1 MTEGPLQ
8 LRILR
13 YTLLGP
19 IDDARHILR
28 RLQNNEAFQHYLR
41 RRTLRAL
48 PLVVGIVL
56 TSLACSAAVVLLF
69 MRAGPLLAL
78 AATIVVA
85 PIVLIASFSIQAYV
99 LLSWLE
105 GRSLAKLQEHHR
117 PRHRGP
123 IGQWLVRS
131 YRIDMGPPPQVPWI
145 PALVFFLVPAAMLA
159 QVAAPLAAGLAA
171 FQIVAAIFYARR
183 DPVHGIDHS
192 PARGG
197 VEAPKSFAAA
207 PLREVRAPKQAGDLD
222 FASPAARSGTGS
234 WTRRLRSFVQ
244 SGFRFL
250 RYLVELCLL
259 NLLPFVEY
267 CVLVAGIFT
276 IAQGRRSAA
285 EQDVALGMLLVGV
298 ALLLAGL
305 ASIVTNRMSFRF
317 YRSARTSYAGATALI
332 TGMMQV
338 IVGGLAVAAAYA
350 LATHVWQARLDA
362 LLTNP
367 WPLLIPLG
375 LLLIGAGLLLVRRS
389 SSYVGFLGAVLFILP
404 KTLTGVAALGAGAA
418 ILVGWAWKIYDPQAF
433 LGFVRLFPDEYM
445 NLLANGWSAAIALLR

>member
-48 PLVVGIVL
+48 PLVVGILL
-56 TSLACSAAVVLLF
+56 TSLACSAAVMFLF
-69 MRAGPLLAL
+69 FRAGILLVL

-85 PIVLIASFSIQAYV
+85 PIVLIASFSVQAYV

-105 GRSLAKLQEHHR
+105 GRALAKLQEHHR

-123 IGQWLVRS
+123 IGQWLARS
-131 YRIDMGPPPQVPWI
+131 YRIDMGPLPQVPWI
-145 PALVFFLVPAAMLA
+145 PALVFFL
-159 QVAAPLAAGLAA
+159 G
-171 FQIVAAIFYARR
+171 
-183 DPVHGIDHS
+183 
-192 PARGG
+192 
-197 VEAPKSFAAA
+197 
-207 PLREVRAPKQAGDLD
+207 
-222 FASPAARSGTGS
+222 
-234 WTRRLRSFVQ
+234 
-244 SGFRFL
+244 
-250 RYLVELCLL
+250 
-259 NLLPFVEY
+259 
-267 CVLVAGIFT
+267 
-276 IAQGRRSAA
+276 SAA
-285 EQDVALGMLLVGV
+285 EQHVALGMLLVGV

-305 ASIVTNRMSFRF
+305 ASIVTKRMSFRF
-317 YRSARTSYAGATALI
+317 YGSARTSYAGATALI

-338 IVGGLAVAAAYA
+338 IVGGLAVATAHA

-375 LLLIGAGLLLVRRS
+375 LLLIGAGLFLVRGPPTYDRFI
-389 SSYVGFLGAVLFILP
+389 GTVLFILP

-418 ILVGWAWKIYDPQAF
+418 ILVGWAWKIYDPKAF
-433 LGFVRLFPDEYM
+433 LGFVRLFPDECM
-445 NLLANGWSAAIALLR
+445 NLLANWWSAAIALLR

>member
-1 MTEGPLQ
+1 MTESPLQ

-28 RLQNNEAFQHYLR
+28 RLQSNEAFQHYLR

-48 PLVVGIVL
+48 PLLVGILL
-56 TSLACSAAVVLLF
+56 TSLACSAAVVFLF
-69 MRAGPLLAL
+69 FRAGILLVL

-85 PIVLIASFSIQAYV
+85 PIVLIASFSVQAYV

-105 GRSLAKLQEHHR
+105 GRALAKLQEHHR

-123 IGQWLVRS
+123 IGQWLARS
-131 YRIDMGPPPQVPWI
+131 YRIDMGPLPQVPWI

-183 DPVHGIDHS
+183 DPVHGTDHS

-197 VEAPKSFAAA
+197 VEARKSFAAA
-207 PLREVRAPKQAGDLD
+207 PLRELRAPKQAGDLD

-250 RYLVELCLL
+250 RFLVELCLL

-267 CVLVAGIFT
+267 CVLFAGIVAIT
-276 IAQGRRSAA
+276 QGRRSAA
-285 EQDVALGMLLVGV
+285 EQDV
-298 ALLLAGL
+298 
-305 ASIVTNRMSFRF
+305 
-317 YRSARTSYAGATALI
+317 
-332 TGMMQV
+332 
-338 IVGGLAVAAAYA
+338 
-350 LATHVWQARLDA
+350 
-362 LLTNP
+362 
-367 WPLLIPLG
+367 PLG
-375 LLLIGAGLLLVRRS
+375 VLLIGAGLLLVRRS
-389 SSYVGFLGAVLFILP
+389 SSYVGFIGTVLFILP
-404 KTLTGVAALGAGAA
+404 KTLTGLAALGAGAA
-418 ILVGWAWKIYDPQAF
+418 ILVGWAWKIYDPEEF

-445 NLLANGWSAAIALLR
+445 KLLAKWWSAAIAFLR

>member
-1 MTEGPLQ
+1 MIAHLFAAIRADVSYAGRPPENRWTVMTEGPLQ

-48 PLVVGIVL
+48 PLVVGILL
-56 TSLACSAAVVLLF
+56 TSLACSAAVMFLF
-69 MRAGPLLAL
+69 FRAGILLVL
-78 AATIVVA
+78 AATIFVA
-85 PIVLIASFSIQAYV
+85 PIVLIASFSVQAYV

-105 GRSLAKLQEHHR
+105 GRALAKLQEHHR

-131 YRIDMGPPPQVPWI
+131 YRIDMGPLPQVPWI
-145 PALVFFLVPAAMLA
+145 PALVFFLVPAAILA

-207 PLREVRAPKQAGDLD
+207 PLREVRAPKEAGDLD

-250 RYLVELCLL
+250 RFLVELCLL

-267 CVLVAGIFT
+267 CVLVAGIFA

-285 EQDVALGMLLVGV
+285 EQDVALGMLLVAV
-298 ALLLAGL
+298 
-305 ASIVTNRMSFRF
+305 
-317 YRSARTSYAGATALI
+317 ATAH
-332 TGMMQV
+332 
-338 IVGGLAVAAAYA
+338 A
-350 LATHVWQARLDA
+350 LATQVWQAKLDA

-389 SSYVGFLGAVLFILP
+389 SRYVGALGTVLFILP

-418 ILVGWAWKIYDPQAF
+418 ILVGWAWKIYDPEAF
-433 LGFVRLFPDEYM
+433 LGFVRLVPDEYM
-445 NLLANGWSAAIALLR
+445 NLLANWWSAAIALLR

>member
-1 MTEGPLQ
+1 MTENPLA

-13 YTLLGP
+13 YALLDP
-19 IDDARHILR
+19 FDDARDILR
-28 RLQNNEAFQHYLR
+28 RLQNNEAFRHYLR
-41 RRTLRAL
+41 KRTLRAL

-56 TSLACSAAVVLLF
+56 TSLAFSAAAVFFFL
-69 MRAGPLLAL
+69 RAGTLLGL
-78 AATIVVA
+78 AATIVLT
-85 PIVLIASFSIQAYV
+85 PIVLIASFSVQAYA

-131 YRIDMGPPPQVPWI
+131 YRIDMGPLPRVPWI
-145 PALVFFLVPAAMLA
+145 PALVFFLLPAAMLA
-159 QVAAPLAAGLAA
+159 RVAAPVAATLAA
-171 FQIVAAIFYARR
+171 FQIVAAIIYARR
-183 DPVHGIDHS
+183 DPVSRADHF
-192 PARGG
+192 PARGE

-207 PLREVRAPKQAGDLD
+207 PARNVRIPKQASDLD
-222 FASPAARSGTGS
+222 FASPAARSGTGGR
-234 WTRRLRSFVQ
+234 TRRLRSFVQ
-244 SGFRFL
+244 SGFRSVRF
-250 RYLVELCLL
+250 LVELCLL

-267 CVLVAGIFT
+267 CALIAGILT
-276 IAQGRRSAA
+276 VAEGRRSAT
-285 EQDVALGMLLVGV
+285 ERDVALGMLLVGA

-305 ASIVTNRMSFRF
+305 ASVVTKRMGFRF
-317 YRSARTSYAGATALI
+317 HGSARTSYAGGTALI

-338 IVGGLAVAAAYA
+338 IAGGLAVATAYA
-350 LATHVWQARLDA
+350 LATHVWQAKLDA
-362 LLTNP
+362 LITNP

-389 SSYVGFLGAVLFILP
+389 SSYVGPLGIVLFILP

-433 LGFVRLFPDEYM
+433 LSFVRLFPEEDM
-445 NLLANGWSAAIALLR
+445 NLLANWWSAAIALLR